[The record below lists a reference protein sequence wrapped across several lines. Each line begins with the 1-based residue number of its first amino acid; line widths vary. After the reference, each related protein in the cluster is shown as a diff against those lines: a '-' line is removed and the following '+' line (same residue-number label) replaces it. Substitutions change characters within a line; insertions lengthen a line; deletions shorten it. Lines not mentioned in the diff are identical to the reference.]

1 MGRSESLQ
9 ARALSERLGT
19 ACAAIAEMIRK
30 AEFVLSE
37 EQLGTLEAEGELL
50 AGWVFAYRV
59 RCAEPTARVA
69 LLRGAVGSA
78 NPRVREQACDLI
90 GDLRILELRS
100 ELFVLTEDAHPF
112 VAEAASYNY
121 AMLDA

>member
-9 ARALSERLGT
+9 ARALGERLGT

-37 EQLGTLEAEGELL
+37 EQLDTLEAKGELL

-59 RCAEPTARVA
+59 RRADPSTRMA

-78 NPRVREQACDLI
+78 NPRVREQVCDLI

-100 ELFVLTEDAHPF
+100 ELFALTADAHPA
-112 VAEAASYNY
+112 VAEAASHNY
-121 AMLDA
+121 AMLAA